1 MTKNISSPDELISL
15 IVQGIEDIK
24 GQNISLLDLRNIE
37 NTVCDYFIICNGNS
51 NTQVNAIVSSVQKNV
66 SKNIREKPYQIE
78 GVENAEW
85 VLMDYVNV
93 VVHVFQKHKREY
105 YDIENLWGDAKI
117 TEIET
122 SFKNI
127 KHVKR

>member
-37 NTVCDYFIICNGNS
+37 NSVCDYFIICNGNS

-122 SFKNI
+122 SY
-127 KHVKR
+127 

>member
-85 VLMDYVNV
+85 VLIDYVNV

-122 SFKNI
+122 SY
-127 KHVKR
+127 